1 MIARLPL
8 RWRVALAYGLIG
20 FALSLGFAAATTFIA
35 EDYEHI
41 LIEALLKGQGD
52 AYLDRLATDPA
63 AVLPASRTYSAFRE
77 AEAPPEFQGYAPG
90 IHEPDIPGREGV
102 HFAVFGE
109 PATRLVFVIDVGEV
123 ETLEDY
129 LVQIMLLIIVLGT
142 FGSGCLGWLLARQ
155 TVRPVSLLAGAVR
168 KLSVRPV
175 ATRLASE
182 FSHDEVGELAGAI
195 DAYQLQLADAAS
207 AENTFFSNANHE
219 LRTPITVV
227 QGAIEV
233 MREDAGVLASQ
244 RSRLDRVD
252 RAIMELTALLEA
264 LMLAA
269 RGVPNELESINLRE
283 ALGDAVVKI
292 SGAYPT
298 ADRLTVLAGG
308 GARVMAPR
316 RWVDC
321 ILTVLIQRVLS
332 RAPNKSWHVT
342 VFDAGITLNESG
354 RSGPMGQ
361 LVERS
366 DLGLGF
372 MFVERLCRGLG
383 WTLVQGHDAEAQLCV
398 ELRVEA
404 AALQVSPASDQ
415 SS

>member
-41 LIEALLKGQGD
+41 LIEALLKGQGEN
-52 AYLDRLATDPA
+52 YLDRLAEDPTV
-63 AVLPASRTYSAFRE
+63 VLPASRGYSAYRE
-77 AEAPPEFQGYAPG
+77 ADAPNEFQGFRPG

-102 HFAVFGE
+102 HFAVFGD
-109 PATRLVFVIDVGEV
+109 PGARLVFVMDVGEV

-129 LVQIMLLIIVLGT
+129 LVQIMLLIVVLGT
-142 FGSGCLGWLLARQ
+142 VGSGWLGWMLARQ
-155 TVRPVSLLAGAVR
+155 TVRPVSLLAEAVR
-168 KLSVRPV
+168 ELPVRPV

-182 FSHDEVGELAGAI
+182 FSHDELGELAAAI
-195 DAYQLQLADAAS
+195 DAYQLRLADAAS
-207 AENTFFSNANHE
+207 VENAFFSNANHE

-233 MREDAGVLASQ
+233 MREDANVLESQ

-252 RAIMELTALLEA
+252 RAIMELAALLEA

-269 RGVPNELESINLRE
+269 RGVPNELEPINLRE
-283 ALGDAVVKI
+283 ALGDALVRI
-292 SGAYPT
+292 SGAYP
-298 ADRLTVLAGG
+298 ASNRLAVVAGSE
-308 GARVMAPR
+308 ARVVAPR

-321 ILTVLIQRVLS
+321 ILNVLIQRVLS
-332 RAPNKSWHVT
+332 RAPNKFWHIT
-342 VFDAGITLNESG
+342 VSDEGITLNESG
-354 RSGPMGQ
+354 RVGPMGQ

-366 DLGLGF
+366 DLGLGL
-372 MFVERLCRGLG
+372 MFVEKLCRGLG
-383 WTLVQGHDAEAQLCV
+383 WTLTQGQDADSQLCI
-398 ELRVEA
+398 EMRVAPA
-404 AALQVSPASDQ
+404 ASHATHRSPA
-415 SS
+415 